1 MVVEVTALLGAARV
15 AAGLVQ
21 DVSGLVANIRSGR
34 FTNNDDAKRALEE
47 KMVALQQSLT
57 QAGQLAKAGGEYASV
72 QQDVV
77 ELLWDCE
84 RAHGF
89 LKENSAAANAGA
101 ADPRYNGTWE
111 TLAQL
116 FESVDRRR
124 EPLFREADD
133 RILWLNEKD
142 RAQISQRLQE
152 ANSAAERASQAV
164 RSKAGSDLD
173 VNLRRIVDELR
184 RVQSSLN
191 DTLRKEI
198 FGSLGELSR

>member
-15 AAGLVQ
+15 AAGLAEDVQ
-21 DVSGLVANIRSGR
+21 KLVGNIRSGR
-34 FTNNDDAKRALEE
+34 FTNNEEAKKELQGKILE
-47 KMVALQQSLT
+47 LQQNLSR
-57 QAGQLAKAGGEYASV
+57 AGELAKAGGEYAGV

-77 ELLWDCE
+77 DLLWECE
-84 RAHGF
+84 RAHSF
-89 LKENSAAANAGA
+89 LKENSAPANSGADAGY
-101 ADPRYNGTWE
+101 DGTWG

-116 FESVDRRR
+116 FDSVDRRR

-133 RILWLNEKD
+133 RIVWLNEKD

-173 VNLRRIVDELR
+173 VNLRRMIEELR
-184 RVQSSLN
+184 RVQTSLN
-191 DTLRKEI
+191 DTLQKDI
-198 FGSLGELSR
+198 LDKLGELSR

>member
-1 MVVEVTALLGAARV
+1 MVVEVTALLGAAKAATEV
-15 AAGLVQ
+15 AQKVHGLVSQ
-21 DVSGLVANIRSGR
+21 IRSGR
-34 FTNNDDAKRALEE
+34 FTNNDQAKQDLERAIVE
-47 KMVALQQSLT
+47 LQQNLAE
-57 QAGQLAKAGGEYASV
+57 AGELAKAGGEYAGV

-77 ELLWDCE
+77 DLLWECE
-84 RAHGF
+84 HAHSF
-89 LKENSAAANAGA
+89 LKENGPAANTAGN
-101 ADPRYNGTWE
+101 PGYEGTWG
-111 TLAQL
+111 TIAQL
-116 FESVDRRR
+116 FASVERQR

-142 RAQISQRLQE
+142 RVQISQRLQE

-173 VNLRRIVDELR
+173 VNLRRMIEELR

-191 DTLRKEI
+191 DTVRKEI

>member
-1 MVVEVTALLGAARV
+1 MVVEVTALLGAAKV
-15 AAGLVQ
+15 AAGLAQEVQ
-21 DVSGLVANIRSGR
+21 KLVGDIRSGR
-34 FTNNDDAKRALEE
+34 FTNNDQAKEDLQKAI
-47 KMVALQQSLT
+47 VALQQSLT
-57 QAGQLAKAGGEYASV
+57 QAGQLAKAGEEYASV

-89 LKENSAAANAGA
+89 LKENSEAAKAGQ
-101 ADPRYNGTWE
+101 DPRYEATWA

-116 FESVDRRR
+116 FESIEMRR

-142 RAQISQRLQE
+142 RAQIAQRLQE

-173 VNLRRIVDELR
+173 VNLRRIVEELR

-191 DTLRKEI
+191 DTLRKDI
-198 FGSLGELSR
+198 FHSLGELSR